1 MTKTETKSFDLE
13 VNVKS
18 AVPIYEQIKNAV
30 KLSLFSGRLKEGD
43 QVVSIR
49 ELATRHN
56 INPLTIMKAYNQ
68 LENEGFLFSRRGSGY
83 FVPAR
88 DTDDRKEKKK
98 IFKQEVAD
106 FLKRIGRLGFTAKDL
121 LAEVKT
127 YQKEA
132 SHD

>member
-30 KLSLFSGRLKEGD
+30 KLSLFSGRLAEGD

-56 INPLTIMKAYNQ
+56 INPLTIMKAYSQ
-68 LENEGFLFSRRGSGY
+68 LETEGFLHSRRGSGY
-83 FVPAR
+83 FVSAR
-88 DTDDRKEKKK
+88 DAGDREKKRAL
-98 IFKQEVAD
+98 FKQEVAD
-106 FLKRIGRLGFTAKDL
+106 FLKRIGRLGFTARDL
-121 LAEVKT
+121 LAEVRT

>member
-1 MTKTETKSFDLE
+1 MTKAETKSFDLE

-18 AVPIYEQIKNAV
+18 AVPIYEQIKNAI
-30 KLSLFSGRLKEGD
+30 KLSLFSGRLKEAD

-49 ELATRHN
+49 DLATRHN

-68 LENEGFLFSRRGSGY
+68 LENEGYLLSRRGSGY
-83 FVPAR
+83 FVKAR
-88 DTDDRKEKKK
+88 DMDNQDDRRE
-98 IFKQEVAD
+98 IFKREVAD
-106 FLKRIGRLGFTAKDL
+106 FLKKMGRLGFTAKDL